1 MPRTRGLR
9 VRLPLLLLLLLALGL
24 CRAALAGA
32 GETPEAQD
40 ERSTRIDALF
50 ASCNEK
56 TPGCSVLVVL
66 KGEVVHAKGYGMAD
80 LERKVKMGPAVPSRL
95 DSTTK
100 PFTALGIL
108 ILAERGTLAYDDPAS
123 RFIPELKARY
133 GDGIKVRHLL
143 NHTSGLPDYYEAM
156 DHFPKDRMPVCADG
170 AKVYEKWGEP
180 RFVPGE
186 RFEYSNPGYEMLG
199 LIIERAAERS
209 YAAFM
214 KDDIFAP
221 LGMDASLVLEH
232 PEKHF
237 ENRTYGYQP
246 APGRFVLNDDHPLNT
261 MFGAGGIYTT
271 LEDMYKWDQ
280 ALESGSLVKKE
291 TLEEAFTPATLNSG
305 EQSSYGFGWGVGE
318 RKGRRCLSHGG
329 GWVGFRT
336 EIARYPE
343 DRLTVVLMA
352 NRIDLPTG
360 KRAKEIADLYLAE
373 KKDV

>member
-1 MPRTRGLR
+1 MLRTTRLR
-9 VRLPLLLLLLLALGL
+9 VRPPLLLLLALGL
-24 CRAALAGA
+24 FAPAFARAGD
-32 GETPEAQD
+32 TPATNE
-40 ERSTRIDALF
+40 ERSARVDALF

-100 PFTALGIL
+100 PFTAMGIL
-108 ILAERGTLAYDDPAS
+108 ILAEQGKLAYDDPAT
-123 RFIPELKARY
+123 RFLPELKARY
-133 GDGIKVRHLL
+133 GDGIAIRHLL

-156 DHFPKDRMPVCADG
+156 DQFPKDRMPVSADG
-170 AKVYEKWGEP
+170 AKVYERWGEP

-199 LIIERAAERS
+199 LIIERAAEKS

-214 KDDIFAP
+214 HDAIFAP

-232 PEKHF
+232 PETHF
-237 ENRTYGYQP
+237 ENRTYGYQA
-246 APGRFVLNDDHPLNT
+246 APGRFELNDDHPLNK

-280 ALESGSLVKKE
+280 ALENGSLVKKE
-291 TLEEAFTPATLNSG
+291 TLELAFTPATLNGG
-305 EQSSYGFGWGVGE
+305 ERSSYGLGWSVSTH
-318 RKGRRCLSHGG
+318 KGRRCVSHGG

-360 KRAKEIADLYLAE
+360 KRAKEIADLYLVE
-373 KKDV
+373 RKDV